1 VIFDNAARDGEQRW
15 YRPASRNGH
24 GKSTQLARLM
34 EREVGHGPGTPGS
47 SSRFLVAHAR
57 WILGVTLVVVA
68 AAALFAFT
76 QTRLYASTADV
87 VVEPSAAAGGGA
99 AQQPELATEESVVAS
114 GAVLSKASQA
124 IGVPVATLS
133 QGLSVTAKGAS
144 FVLHITYA
152 NPDPHVAQRRAQ
164 AIAQAYTSFR
174 SATPASNGAPNTA
187 PVATLITPASLHT
200 SPYSPKYALDLG
212 AALLI
217 GLALAIVTAWGRDY
231 LDDRLRGPLDLE
243 RQADA
248 DVLGMIP
255 AFHPTEPGPRGHL
268 VMTVN
273 PGSIVAEAYRSLRTR
288 VLLTMA
294 GRNSGTIL
302 VTSPTWEGRG
312 TVAANLAAALAQS
325 GRSTILV
332 CADLHWGRA
341 QLLFGVSKDAPGLAE
356 LLEQRTD
363 LSGALHA
370 TSVSGLRLLPPGAP
384 TPDPAALLQLPAL
397 RAALSEIRAQA
408 DAVVIEA
415 PPLLVTPDVRP
426 LADCAEIVLLIADAQ
441 TSTRAQVR
449 AAVRELEPERAR
461 LAGCVLVNVGRR
473 RRVKSGHLPSAHPV
487 DDRPRSASTS
497 KKVDDRPRSAPTS
510 KKNVTR
516 RQPASRPRSPGEE
529 HRSHQRDREAASAD
543 GEPMAGESARQ
554 GDWAAAPADGEPM
567 AGESADSRGQQP
579 DG

>member
-1 VIFDNAARDGEQRW
+1 VIFNNAAREGEQRW
-15 YRPASRNGH
+15 YRPASSNGH
-24 GKSTQLARLM
+24 GKNTQLARLM

-47 SSRFLVAHAR
+47 WSRLLVAHAR
-57 WILGVTLVVVA
+57 WILGVTLAVVV

-76 QTRLYASTADV
+76 QTRLYAATADV
-87 VVEPSAAAGGGA
+87 LVEPSAAAGGGA
-99 AQQPELATEESVVAS
+99 AQQPVLATEESVVSS
-114 GAVLSKASQA
+114 GAVLSKASHA

-144 FVLHITYA
+144 YVLHISYA
-152 NPDPHVAQRRAQ
+152 NPDPHVAQQRAQ

-174 SATPASNGAPNTA
+174 SSTPAANGAPNTA
-187 PVATLITPASLHT
+187 PVATLITPAPLPT
-200 SPYSPKYALDLG
+200 SPYSPKYVLDLG

-217 GLALAIVTAWGRDY
+217 GLALGIVTAWGRDHM
-231 LDDRLRGPLDLE
+231 DDRLRGPLDLE

-255 AFHPTEPGPRGHL
+255 AFHPTERGPRGQL
-268 VMTVN
+268 VMAVS

-312 TVAANLAAALAQS
+312 TAAANLAAALAQS

-363 LSGALHA
+363 LGGALQA
-370 TSVSGLRLLPPGAP
+370 TSVPGLRLLPPGAP
-384 TPDPAALLQLPAL
+384 QPDPAALLQLPAL
-397 RAALSEIRAQA
+397 RAALSEIRAEA
-408 DAVVIEA
+408 DVVVIEA
-415 PPLLVTPDVRP
+415 PPLLVTPDARP
-426 LADCAEIVLLIADAQ
+426 LADCAESILLVADAQ
-441 TSTRAQVR
+441 TTTRAQVR

-461 LAGCVLVNVGRR
+461 VAGCVLVNVGRR
-473 RRVKSGHLPSAHPV
+473 RLVKSGCLPSAHPV
-487 DDRPRSASTS
+487 DDG
-497 KKVDDRPRSAPTS
+497 PRSAPAS
-510 KKNVTR
+510 QKDITR
-516 RQPASRPRSPGEE
+516 RRPVSRPRSPGGV
-529 HRSHQRDREAASAD
+529 HRSQQRDREAA
-543 GEPMAGESARQ
+543 
-554 GDWAAAPADGEPM
+554 PADDEPM
-567 AGESADSRGQQP
+567 AGESADSRGQQS